1 MSAVSTVASPAAP
14 VLAVAG
20 IGKRFGGFTALDGV
34 DFTVAPGERVGLI
47 GPNGSGKST
56 FVNCLAGA
64 FFSHAGRVTFEGRD
78 LAGLAPHRRTR
89 LGLARTFQLPRP
101 FLSLDVIENVAVPLR
116 FGQAEL
122 GSHAARH
129 KAQECLD
136 RVGLSARRQALPRDL
151 TQVDL
156 RKLELAR
163 ALAAEPRLLIA
174 DEAMAGLSHLE
185 VDQILDL
192 LLRLNGQG
200 TAIIMIEHIMRAVT
214 AFSQRLAV
222 FVAGRKIA
230 DGPPSDVLALPDVE
244 AAYLGT

>member
-1 MSAVSTVASPAAP
+1 MNDRQNGAGAKP
-14 VLAVAG
+14 VLLATG
-20 IGKRFGGFTALDGV
+20 LGKRFGGFTALDGV
-34 DFTVAPGERVGLI
+34 DFSVGPGERIGLI

-56 FVNCLAGA
+56 FVNCLAGS
-64 FFSHAGRVTFEGRD
+64 FSGHAGQVTFEGHG
-78 LAGLAPHRRTR
+78 LAGLPPHRRTR

-101 FLSLDVIENVAVPLR
+101 FHSLSVVENVAVPLR
-116 FGQAEL
+116 FCRGELSAGAAQRKAE
-122 GSHAARH
+122 
-129 KAQECLD
+129 ECLD
-136 RVGLSARRQALPRDL
+136 RVGLAARRRALPREL

-174 DEAMAGLSHLE
+174 DEVMAGLSHAE

-192 LLRLNGQG
+192 LLALNAGG
-200 TAIIMIEHIMRAVT
+200 TAIVMIEHIMRAVT

-230 DGPPSDVLALPDVE
+230 DGRPADVLALPEVE